1 MRRSISGGL
10 LAKPP
15 GALDEVLHLGGG
27 MQGKRMRLRI
37 GTRGYEFRDFFDC
50 CKLIGAGLRQKA
62 EHHVLKGDHPDA
74 QLDDL
79 GIGKWRNIP
88 FLAIGSERFLRPAGL
103 CPAFVFPARQRPGF
117 SRFRHMRFLS

>member
-1 MRRSISGGL
+1 MEHYFDIRKNSGRVHAILKKNGV
-10 LAKPP
+10 P
-15 GALDEVLHLGGG
+15 
-27 MQGKRMRLRI
+27 
-37 GTRGYEFRDFFDC
+37 T
-50 CKLIGAGLRQKA
+50 

-88 FLAIGSERFLRPAGL
+88 FLAIGSERFLRPAGQ